1 MLVYKTNS
9 QRILELQD
17 LVIQFVQDESKRDD
31 LFYYLECLKQKYEY
45 DIDYSR
51 RRRARMQTKKE
62 EEDLDLIPLLKTDA
76 FQTLEQ
82 IYLGCRRRGLNN
94 NTVRGIGGRLNRLI
108 KLGLVQKKQIRVLGR
123 RKMAYRLLA
132 QEQLIY
138 NAEQKIIERIEKK
151 EQQKGDVS
159 K

>member
-17 LVIQFVQDESKRDD
+17 LVIQFIQDEKKRDD
-31 LFYYLECLKQKYEY
+31 LFYYLECLKQRY
-45 DIDYSR
+45 DYDVDYSR
-51 RRRARMQTKKE
+51 RRRVRMQTKKE

-108 KLGLVQKKQIRVLGR
+108 KLGLVQKKQITVKGR
-123 RKMAYRLLA
+123 RKIVYRLLA

-138 NAEQKIIERIEKK
+138 NAEQKIIEKMEKEKDKK
-151 EQQKGDVS
+151 EIFE
-159 K
+159 

>member
-151 EQQKGDVS
+151 EQQRGDVS